1 MNPPPPRV
9 ESAAPPE
16 MRGVWVAT
24 VGNLD
29 WPSRPGLAAAAQQGE
44 ALALLDR
51 FAAIGL
57 NLVVLQLRPAADA
70 LYESALE
77 PWSAALTG
85 VQGRAPGYDP
95 LAFWLAAAHERGLA
109 LHAWINPFRAR
120 TAGETG
126 PADPGHVSDARPDLV
141 RAHGR
146 QLWLDPGLT
155 EARERTFVVAA
166 DLLGRYAVDGL
177 HIDDYFYPY
186 PEPGAAFDDEDSW
199 RAHAS
204 GAARDDWRRANVDAA
219 VRGLHE
225 TVRRV
230 RPAAAFGVSPF
241 GIWRPGHPPGVEGFD
256 AFAGLFA
263 DARRW
268 LREGWADYFV
278 PQLYWRLDSARQPFG
293 RLLDWWL
300 GENAQGRRVV
310 AGHYTGLVGDPK
322 HDWPAGE
329 IVAQVERARAAG
341 AAGSIH
347 FSARALA
354 ENRGGVAEALR
365 RGPYA
370 RPAGR
375 PTP

>member
-1 MNPPPPRV
+1 MNPSTQGV
-9 ESAAPPE
+9 ESAPAPE

-29 WPSRPGLAAAAQQGE
+29 WPSRPGLAAAEQQRE
-44 ALALLDR
+44 ALALLDG

-57 NLVVLQLRPAADA
+57 NLVVLQVRPAADA

-77 PWSAALTG
+77 PWSAVLTG

-95 LAFWLAAAHERGLA
+95 LAFWLEAARARGLA

-120 TAGETG
+120 PGGETG
-126 PADPGHVSDARPDLV
+126 SADPGHVSVARPEWV

-146 QLWLDPGLT
+146 QLWLDPGVPAVR
-155 EARERTFVVAA
+155 ARLLAVAA
-166 DLLGRYAVDGL
+166 DIVGRYKVDGL

-186 PEPGAAFDDEDSW
+186 PEPGIAFDDAATW
-199 RAHAS
+199 RDQGGDAP
-204 GAARDDWRRANVDAA
+204 RDDWRRANVDAA
-219 VRGLHE
+219 VRGLYE
-225 TVRRV
+225 TVKRV

-278 PQLYWRLDSARQPFG
+278 PQLYWRLAAAKQPFG
-293 RLLDWWL
+293 ALLDWWL
-300 GENAQGRRVV
+300 GENAKGRRVV

-322 HDWPAGE
+322 HDWPADE

-347 FSARALA
+347 FSARVLA

-375 PTP
+375 LRS